1 MLNPKKNYYANV
13 MRGKVFNEGKI
24 VRNIGMRRGNQNI
37 KNAGGTKEDVPK
49 FMDRIFTEDERYTYF
64 MVHEFHP
71 AGTQS
76 IPEKVSNRSVYGGY
90 KKPSRNLMNKQ
101 WRYELS
107 HAFIDYSWLD
117 VHGKRHGHAIAGYKS
132 RGRYMIY
139 DSNDNEPKIIN
150 WQNNPQD
157 VKHYLQERYG
167 KETLKFG
174 ITATY
179 IKHLKPSNYNKP
191 PLFKSDNNNFS
202 TKYIMLKNRKLLNYF
217 RNAYNKTNFINTNN
231 NIKNVFNKGLIGN
244 KSKMIEYMI
253 LKNMNKNVNG
263 TVPKLLPRLR
273 RMYRIKYGKPAPPG
287 GSNVNFFKNKL

>member
-1 MLNPKKNYYANV
+1 
-13 MRGKVFNEGKI
+13 MRGKVFGEGKLI
-24 VRNIGMRRGNQNI
+24 RNIGMRRGNQNI

-49 FMDRIFTEDERYTYF
+49 FMDRIFTEDEIHNYF
-64 MVHEFHP
+64 VLREYHP
-71 AGTQS
+71 TGTQS
-76 IPEKVSNRSVYGGY
+76 IPEKISKHKVYGGY
-90 KKPSRNLMNKQ
+90 KKPLRYLMNKKHI
-101 WRYELS
+101 YELS
-107 HAFIDYSWLD
+107 HACIDYSWND
-117 VHGKRHGHAIAGYKS
+117 VHGKREGHAIAGYKS

-139 DSNDNEPKIIN
+139 DSNDNEPRLIN
-150 WQNNPQD
+150 WQKRPQD

-167 KETLKFG
+167 KETGKFG

-231 NIKNVFNKGLIGN
+231 NNIKNAFNSGVIGN
-244 KSKMIEYMI
+244 KIKMGQYML
-253 LKNMNKNVNG
+253 LKNFNKNING
-263 TVPKLLPRLR
+263 ALPKLLPRLR
-273 RMYRIKYGKPAPPG
+273 RMYRIKYGKQAPP

>member
-1 MLNPKKNYYANV
+1 
-13 MRGKVFNEGKI
+13 MRGKVFGEGKLI
-24 VRNIGMRRGNQNI
+24 RNIGMRRGNQNI

-71 AGTQS
+71 IGTQS
-76 IPEKVSNRSVYGGY
+76 IPEKVSSRDVYGGY
-90 KKPSRNLMNKQ
+90 KKPLRYLMNKQ

-107 HAFIDYSWLD
+107 HAFIEYGWSD
-117 VHGKRHGHAIAGYKS
+117 VHGHRKGHAIAGYKS

-139 DSNDNEPKIIN
+139 DSNDNEPKMIN
-150 WQNNPQD
+150 WQKNPQD
-157 VKHYLQERYG
+157 VKRYLQERYG
-167 KETLKFG
+167 KETLNFG

-191 PLFKSDNNNFS
+191 TSFKSNNNNFS

-231 NIKNVFNKGLIGN
+231 NIKNVFNSGVINN
-244 KSKMIEYMI
+244 KRKMGQYMM
-253 LKNMNKNVNG
+253 LKNLNKNING
-263 TVPKLLPRLR
+263 TLPKLLPRLR
-273 RMYRIKYGKPAPPG
+273 RMYRLKYGKPAPPG
-287 GSNVNFFKNKL
+287 SNVNFFKGKI